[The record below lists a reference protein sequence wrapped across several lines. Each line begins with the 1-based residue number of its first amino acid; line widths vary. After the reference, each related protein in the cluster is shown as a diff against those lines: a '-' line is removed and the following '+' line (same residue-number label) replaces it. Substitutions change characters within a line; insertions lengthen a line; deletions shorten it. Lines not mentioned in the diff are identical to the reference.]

1 MPRLEDQ
8 NLDRVECNI
17 TFNSTTVPEI
27 NPTVTEAGLEESQV
41 PVNSTPIL
49 SGLWTGLHNEVYNF
63 GLRIIISLHAVNGF
77 CNFNMTSN
85 NRGQYNWTETFAGNS
100 IVLPCT
106 FGGESMEP
114 TATRFCSGSQQDW
127 EAPVLT
133 MCFTEVT
140 SNIQRIGMVSF

>member
-1 MPRLEDQ
+1 MPD
-8 NLDRVECNI
+8 
-17 TFNSTTVPEI
+17 I
-27 NPTVTEAGLEESQV
+27 NPTVIEAGLEESQV

-49 SGLWTGLHNEVYNF
+49 SGLWTRTRLVHLHILYNCE
-63 GLRIIISLHAVNGF
+63 LRIIISSHVVNGF

-85 NRGQYNWTETFAGNS
+85 NRGEYNWTETSAGNS
-100 IVLPCT
+100 TMLPCT

-133 MCFTEVT
+133 MCFTEIT
-140 SNIQRIGMVSF
+140 SNIQGIGMVSLFKLSKFSTVK